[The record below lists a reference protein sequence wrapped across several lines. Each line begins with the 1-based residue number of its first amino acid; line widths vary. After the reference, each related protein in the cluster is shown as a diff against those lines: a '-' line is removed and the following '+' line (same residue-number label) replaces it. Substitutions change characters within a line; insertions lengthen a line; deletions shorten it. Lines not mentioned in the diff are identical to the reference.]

1 MQRLAK
7 SQSLSYGETE
17 AKHARICSA
26 TRRQQNPNRLKKILR
41 HAKARQVSE
50 PVLWRDRSQACQD
63 LLGHEKA
70 AESKS
75 FEENPRHAKAHRVS
89 KPALWRDRS
98 QACQDLLGHE
108 KAAESQSSK
117 NPRRAKAHRVSKPVL
132 WRDRSQAWRD
142 LLDRV
147 KASRIPN
154 IGKFSKAGGETIYQA
169 IASST
174 RRGRAGSRNYHTRE

>member
-17 AKHARICSA
+17 AKLARICSA

-70 AESKS
+70 SRIPILEESKACKGSSKSQSLFYGETEAKHARICSATRRLAESQALKKS
-75 FEENPRHAKAHRVS
+75 PKACKGS
-89 KPALWRDRS
+89 SSLNACLWRDQMPS
-98 QACQDLLGHE
+98 GP
-108 KAAESQSSK
+108 ESARPREGEQ
-117 NPRRAKAHRVSKPVL
+117 NPKH
-132 WRDRSQAWRD
+132 
-142 LLDRV
+142 
-147 KASRIPN
+147 
-154 IGKFSKAGGETIYQA
+154 
-169 IASST
+169 
-174 RRGRAGSRNYHTRE
+174 